1 MRHSI
6 TAIATVIA
14 IATGMLIV
22 PAAKAQTTAPK
33 DAERAASALAEDAII
48 VDTHID
54 APTAL
59 LKQWADLG
67 VLQPDREFDYPRAR
81 EGGLDVAFMSIYT
94 SSGQD
99 ADGSAWKIAN
109 QMIDAVE
116 AMVQRHP
123 NKFALLRSPRD
134 VERLYKYR
142 AQYLLTGKEA
152 GGPMVDFYRVLLPLG
167 MENGAPIGDDVKNLE
182 FFFNRGVR
190 YITLTHSANN
200 RIADSSYA
208 TEKKWKGLSPFGR
221 EVVAEMN
228 RLGMMIDVSHLSDD
242 AVAQSIALS
251 RAPVIATHSA
261 LRHFTPGFER
271 NLSDELA
278 KAIAAKG
285 GVIQIPFGNAFVDP
299 ASAAQTQAYFTAA
312 NDFHRRN
319 AALAAAGKP
328 LEDFAAFDKHW
339 DDTHPPLK
347 TQIERVLEQ
356 IDYGVKLV
364 GIDHIGIG
372 SDFDGVSGAL
382 PDGLKTVADYPKFVL
397 GLQKRGYS
405 EQDIRKILGGNTLR
419 MWREVEAIAERR

>member
-1 MRHSI
+1 MRRS
-6 TAIATVIA
+6 IATLA
-14 IATGMLIV
+14 F
-22 PAAKAQTTAPK
+22 TAVF
-33 DAERAASALAEDAII
+33 AASASFAQSSDAPISQQDAEQIAGELAEHAVI

-59 LKQWADLG
+59 LKSWADLG

-81 EGGLDVAFMSIYT
+81 DGGLDVAFMSIYT
-94 SSGQD
+94 SAGQD
-99 ADGSAWKIAN
+99 EDGSAWKIAN
-109 QMIDAVE
+109 QMIDGIE
-116 AMVQRHP
+116 ALVQRHP
-123 NKFALLRSPRD
+123 EKFALLRSPRD
-134 VERLYKYR
+134 VERLR
-142 AQYLLTGKEA
+142 TASND
-152 GGPMVDFYRVLLPLG
+152 GGEPRVLLPLG
-167 MENGAPIGDDVKNLE
+167 MENGAPLGDDLMRLR
-182 FFFNRGVR
+182 FFYDRGIR
-190 YITLTHSANN
+190 YITLAHSANN

-208 TEKKWKGLSPFGR
+208 AEKKWKGLSRFGR
-221 EVVAEMN
+221 YVVEEMN

-242 AVAQSIALS
+242 AVAQSVALS

-299 ASAAQTQAYFTAA
+299 ASAAQTQAYFVAA

-319 AALAAAGKP
+319 AELAAAGKP
-328 LEDFAAFDKHW
+328 LNDFAAFDKHW

-347 TQIERVLEQ
+347 TDIERVLEQ

-364 GIDHIGIG
+364 GVDHIGIG

-397 GLQKRGYS
+397 GLQRRGYS
-405 EQDIRKILGGNTLR
+405 EADIRKILGGNTLR
-419 MWREVEAIAERR
+419 MWRDVEAVAERLRAASQ